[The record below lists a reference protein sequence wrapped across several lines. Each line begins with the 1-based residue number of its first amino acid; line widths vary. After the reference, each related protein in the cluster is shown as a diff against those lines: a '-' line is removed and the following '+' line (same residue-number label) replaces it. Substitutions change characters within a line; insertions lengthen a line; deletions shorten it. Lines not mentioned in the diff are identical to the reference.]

1 MKEKYEAEEITA
13 AKYKKYLTGHKRVKF
28 ALETR
33 VREQIQKELA
43 MEGNAEINEK
53 LRHLKS
59 LNTSSNATS
68 PTAIAELESMW
79 KEIESTK
86 AAIDEH
92 KNTLLSQ
99 AERFVNLWID
109 DGFLET
115 KTNYLEFTWPTSVSE
130 ASFYLFGALLMPKS
144 KWNEQIHSDSNIS
157 QMQKEQQEHVNG
169 ER

>member
-79 KEIESTK
+79 K
-86 AAIDEH
+86 
-92 KNTLLSQ
+92 
-99 AERFVNLWID
+99 
-109 DGFLET
+109 
-115 KTNYLEFTWPTSVSE
+115 
-130 ASFYLFGALLMPKS
+130 
-144 KWNEQIHSDSNIS
+144 
-157 QMQKEQQEHVNG
+157 
-169 ER
+169 